1 MINEGDVKPV
11 DTRHREKKKD
21 QRNLFPAVE
30 VEVDYRRKNVTEIK
44 YTINSFLVK
53 LQPVSD
59 TLANENIL
67 NKCFAF

>member
-1 MINEGDVKPV
+1 MKVTLNQLTHATVK
-11 DTRHREKKKD
+11 KKKD

-30 VEVDYRRKNVTEIK
+30 VDYQRKNVTEIK
-44 YTINSFLVK
+44 YTINSFLLK

-67 NKCFAF
+67 FKCFAF

>member
-11 DTRHREKKKD
+11 DTRHREKKD

-44 YTINSFLVK
+44 YTINSFLVR

>member
-1 MINEGDVKPV
+1 MKVTLNQLTHATVK
-11 DTRHREKKKD
+11 KKKD

-67 NKCFAF
+67 NKCFAFW